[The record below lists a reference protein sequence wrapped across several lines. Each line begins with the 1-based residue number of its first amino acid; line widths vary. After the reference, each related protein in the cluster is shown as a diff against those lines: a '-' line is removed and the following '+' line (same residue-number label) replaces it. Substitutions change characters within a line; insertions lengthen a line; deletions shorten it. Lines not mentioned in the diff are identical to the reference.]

1 MRCSRKDLFDKSIG
15 SISAALSGPPQ
26 VGAPVNLFP
35 EHRGRTENQA

>member
-1 MRCSRKDLFDKSIG
+1 MRCSRKDPFDKSIG

-26 VGAPVNLFP
+26 VGAQVNLFP